1 MPGWVSMLMLS
12 VPYLAGAFGGLLTAR
27 AAPTL
32 ALELAPLWGF
42 ACGVATGFALGLLA
56 AFAGGPLGS
65 DRLTAVGP
73 SGWQAGVVSVLEV
86 GVAAA
91 VTAGLVNWVR
101 IRRLAAAGLIF
112 PGAGTAEAG
121 PGPLGPGPLK
131 PGPRATG
138 SRLARDPG
146 AGTDGHYLYVDPWGD
161 AEDTGDGGRPEPPG
175 PAALP

>member
-1 MPGWVSMLMLS
+1 VSMLMLS

-65 DRLTAVGP
+65 GRLTAVGP

-91 VTAGLVNWVR
+91 ITAGLVNWVR
-101 IRRLAAAGLIF
+101 IRRLAAAGLVF
-112 PGAGTAEAG
+112 PGAGTQGAGPLRPDPLNPGSRGAG
-121 PGPLGPGPLK
+121 PG
-131 PGPRATG
+131 
-138 SRLARDPG
+138 LAGDPG
-146 AGTDGHYLYVDPWGD
+146 AETDGHYLYVDPWGD